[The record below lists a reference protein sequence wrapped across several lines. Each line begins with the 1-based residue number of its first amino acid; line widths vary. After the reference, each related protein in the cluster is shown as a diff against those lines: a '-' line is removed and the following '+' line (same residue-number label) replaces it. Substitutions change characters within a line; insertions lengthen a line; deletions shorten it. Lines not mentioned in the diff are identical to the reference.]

1 MSRTPSKSRQAPPR
15 RTAPTRRTPK
25 RGSSPNGSKGGGA
38 TPALKTWLI
47 VGGGI
52 LGVFVLW
59 QVLGAV
65 LGTGEAPETRPPVL
79 ITTGATGVLGSGDAP
94 PASAGTK
101 AGVFPDQLAG
111 SRLDVNVVALGTTP
125 HDCTAQTLRTGG
137 ETLAVY
143 HHRCPDKAGVDR
155 YFFLVRMTNHTK
167 GRVYVRLDGFTLEGS
182 KGKPLEPFPTPPLGS
197 PSTRFFQGSRS
208 VAADQTVRGWVTFDG
223 SGGFVPTALVY
234 ADGKEILRVRFQG
247 DWA

>member
-1 MSRTPSKSRQAPPR
+1 MSRTPSKSRPAPAR
-15 RTAPTRRTPK
+15 RPTPSRRTPK
-25 RGSSPNGSKGGGA
+25 RGSTKGSSGGGA

-65 LGTGEAPETRPPVL
+65 LGTGADPETRPPAL
-79 ITTGATGVLGSGDAP
+79 ITTGATGSVGSGDAP
-94 PASAGTK
+94 PAPAGNRS
-101 AGVFPDQLAG
+101 GVFPDQLGG
-111 SRLDVNVVALGTTP
+111 SRLDMNVVALGTTP
-125 HDCTAQTLRTGG
+125 HDCTAQRIRTGG

-143 HHRCPDKAGVDR
+143 HHRCPEQGGADR

-167 GRVYVRLDGFTLEGS
+167 GRVYVRLDGFTLERAN
-182 KGKPLEPFPTPPLGS
+182 GKPLEPFPTPPVGS

-247 DWA
+247 DWV